1 MTVDLLGKALPFFG
15 RIHRMEAAPV
25 KHEAKWRSVNVGL
38 KDVEHCECTRH
49 VRFGN
54 FLPSLLY
61 RNLGNI
67 NTDHVEVLLREP
79 DSVVASAASDL
90 QCVTG
95 SYRCRGY
102 DLDKVEVGLADIPRS
117 GAFFILFIE
126 TIFGRHGRFSPLLP
140 LPLRSHFSFTIVTL
154 WTSRPDDRSDRHTTT
169 HLLGS
174 GVGL

>member
-67 NTDHVEVLLREP
+67 NSDHVEVLLREP
-79 DSVVASAASDL
+79 DSVVASSASDL
-90 QCVTG
+90 QSLAG
-95 SYRCRGY
+95 SNRRGGHG
-102 DLDKVEVGLADIPRS
+102 LNQVEVRLANVPRC

-126 TIFGRHGRFSPLLP
+126 TIFGRHGRFSPRLP
-140 LPLRSHFSFTIVTL
+140 PSLQKRRSESSFRQSAPVN
-154 WTSRPDDRSDRHTTT
+154 
-169 HLLGS
+169 
-174 GVGL
+174 